1 MLSLTKMA
9 SLPGIFNYEFRRRR
23 IKAALGTCGVLAIVL
38 ALAAFLHAQNS
49 SVSLPYQP
57 LVLTASIPL
66 PGVHGRFDHFAFDTA
81 EPGRLFLAAL
91 GNDSLEVINLTGGAR
106 VHTINGLGH
115 PQGVVFAAGLN
126 KIFVA
131 SRDHQK
137 LYIYDGGTY
146 RLITTIDYQGD
157 VDNLRYDA
165 AAKRVYVDYGDGEKA
180 AIGVLDAAS
189 NQRLADEYKTG
200 SHAESFQLAE
210 TGPEMYVNLPE
221 SNQIAVIN
229 RETHAIS
236 RWPVTW
242 KENFPMAL
250 DEADRRVF
258 VGFRIPP
265 RLGVFDMSSGK
276 MVAALPI
283 VADTDDLYYDSGL
296 KRIYVPGGQ
305 GLISVFQQK
314 DADHY
319 ELIANVL
326 SGLGGRTAGFP
337 KHAGKKGG
345 PPHLF
350 VAIPDHAGH
359 SAEVL
364 NYVPIPPE

>member
-1 MLSLTKMA
+1 MATFVCCSDYERSHRLTKA
-9 SLPGIFNYEFRRRR
+9 VLGI
-23 IKAALGTCGVLAIVL
+23 CGVLAIILSLAVL
-38 ALAAFLHAQNS
+38 ALAQS
-49 SVSLPYQP
+49 SSKPLPYQP
-57 LVLTASIPL
+57 LVLTGTIPL
-66 PGVHGRFDHFAFDTA
+66 PNVHGRIDHFAFDTA

-91 GNDSLEVINLTGGAR
+91 GNDSLEVINLTGSAR
-106 VHTINGLGH
+106 VRSLRELGH
-115 PQGVVFAAGLN
+115 PQGVVFAPGLN

-137 LYIYDGGTY
+137 LYIYDGATY
-146 RLITTIDYQGD
+146 SLITAIDYQGD

-180 AIGVLDAAS
+180 AIGMVDATT

-210 TGPEMYVNLPE
+210 TGPEMYVNLPQQ
-221 SNQIAVIN
+221 SQIAVIN
-229 RETHAIS
+229 RVTHAIS

-265 RLGVFDMSSGK
+265 RFAVFDLSSGK
-276 MVAALPI
+276 MVAALPC
-283 VADTDDLYYDSGL
+283 VADTDDLYYDSEL

-305 GLISVFQQK
+305 GFISVFQMK
-314 DADHY
+314 DPDHY
-319 ELIANVL
+319 ELIANVP
-326 SGLGGRTAGFP
+326 SGLGGRTAGYP
-337 KHAGKKGG
+337 RQPGKKGG
-345 PPHLF
+345 PPRLF
-350 VAIPDHAGH
+350 VAIPDRTGH
-359 SAEVL
+359 GAEIL
-364 NYVPIPPE
+364 KYVPVPAE